1 MNLSEYVFARLW
13 ALKAFLVSWRSS
25 QTRSLSDS
33 NKWSRIRLHAC
44 SVLHTY
50 ILGDSPIS
58 LLRCFSLCFP
68 RVTLEVTRAKIFMN
82 FWLYRIQVI
91 VLGAVH
97 EWAGFRRVGKQDAEE
112 TILTCLVAGKKITFG
127 TQASGMPEMST
138 FRLHWIQN
146 QWMSGQ
152 KSDPF
157 ENARGCTLRT
167 LRYKEMYV
175 AETYLDVQRTILGRG
190 QRFFGHSFMINRFG

>member
-68 RVTLEVTRAKIFMN
+68 RVTLEVTRARIVMN
-82 FWLYRIQVI
+82 FFTLPHTSYCVGCCSSVGWFP
-91 VLGAVH
+91 AS
-97 EWAGFRRVGKQDAEE
+97 RRARCGGDDSYLSRRRKKKQPLA
-112 TILTCLVAGKKITFG
+112 LRLVR
-127 TQASGMPEMST
+127 GMPEMST
-138 FRLHWIQN
+138 FRLRWILN

-152 KSDPF
+152 
-157 ENARGCTLRT
+157 
-167 LRYKEMYV
+167 
-175 AETYLDVQRTILGRG
+175 
-190 QRFFGHSFMINRFG
+190 